1 MQPRADHSHKT
12 IDHPGP
18 LRKQPARNSNHI
30 SVAERE
36 AGEAFILHG
45 AIPAGPARERFGDL
59 RDEGARIEDLVPGI
73 RPGDY
78 FLVVDG
84 DSMRDA
90 GLLHGQHV
98 VIRPGI
104 VPRNGD
110 ICAVWVD
117 GLGNTLKKVYCSDET
132 VTLVPANPHYQP
144 VELPAD
150 QVRIQGVLVAA
161 LAVRSF
167 RGG

>member
-1 MQPRADHSHKT
+1 M
-12 IDHPGP
+12 
-18 LRKQPARNSNHI
+18 
-30 SVAERE
+30 
-36 AGEAFILHG
+36 LHG
-45 AIPAGPARERFGDL
+45 VIAAGTARDRFGDL
-59 RDEGARIEDLVPGI
+59 REEEARIEDLVPGI

-104 VPRNGD
+104 LPRNGD

-117 GLGNTLKKVYCSDET
+117 GLGNTLKKVYFTEET
-132 VTLVPANPHYQP
+132 VTLVPANPNYQP
-144 VELPAD
+144 MDLPAD

-167 RGG
+167 RGK